1 MGTYRGGFFFYCL
14 GSVSASALSI
24 RTKSSVSSGS
34 AGSVPSAGVSFGGAS
49 FAGVSDGLSVLVV
62 EGVSSDGAE
71 SVLDSGLASSAPSV
85 DFVVSTSPS
94 SCSGGG
100 KYFLHGVSM
109 QPPLGL
115 I

>member
-1 MGTYRGGFFFYCL
+1 M
-14 GSVSASALSI
+14 SASALSI

-49 FAGVSDGLSVLVV
+49 FAGVSDGLSVLVTE

-109 QPPLGL
+109 QPPSGL
-115 I
+115 V